1 MEISL
6 DAVHRPQRQRTP
18 MPKLA
23 AAVNA
28 GTSWKTTGVKT
39 NESRTTFPPSA
50 TRAVSSNRSDKS
62 AVATAAPPTTQ
73 NGRALSGAGLRVWE
87 PRADRRP
94 ISTEPQ
100 GRASTGP
107 QRNRNGQ
114 ASKLAAS
121 RVNAAVPPSSSIPV
135 REAWL
140 APSSTAG
147 DHSAGRSMPT
157 MAYKATPGMT
167 FGAGPSSACAAT
179 CTATLFRLRVSEGSE
194 ASAVCGATGW
204 PASSD
209 FAALGDAGAGML
221 ALAAPMG
228 ASLVTA
234 FFSRTA
240 ALGSSVTAMISATAS
255 AASPQLAPS
264 TRRTDGFAPAWARET
279 VPPTEPAGVAANSAR
294 MSMESASSVKRTRG
308 ERARTR
314 AIKSARLV
322 QPGLAFT
329 WMRAAAAGAPGSAA
343 LATPVATP
351 IASASA
357 SNAIL
362 VVTANDRIAP

>member
-107 QRNRNGQ
+107 QRSRNGQ

-157 MAYKATPGMT
+157 MAYRATPGMT

-179 CTATLFRLRVSEGSE
+179 CTATLFRLRVSE
-194 ASAVCGATGW
+194 ASAVCGAMDW
-204 PASSD
+204 PAGSD
-209 FAALGDAGAGML
+209 FAALGDTGAGML

-294 MSMESASSVKRTRG
+294 MLMASASSVKRTRG

-357 SNAIL
+357 SDAIQIL
-362 VVTANDRIAP
+362 VVTTNGKLTT